1 MLSDRPL
8 SLEMLSSVSLA
19 FAASTYLHFATASPV
34 YMNSDINIRATYNCT
49 NLRADP
55 STLCWT
61 ELGLSDYLADWNRT
75 TPTCK
80 ATNNDDGANCCT
92 SDEPWT
98 TCFLRLAYGTA
109 GTDCSTINIQ
119 TCKLAQLSPDLNSSI
134 APKVAYV
141 VRNIIE
147 INNLF
152 TSYYTGES

>member
-1 MLSDRPL
+1 
-8 SLEMLSSVSLA
+8 MLSSVA
-19 FAASTYLHFATASPV
+19 RVFAASACLHFATASPV
-34 YMNSDINIRATYNCT
+34 YMDSEINIRATYNCT
-49 NLRADP
+49 DLRADP

-80 ATNNDDGANCCT
+80 ATGNDDGANCCT

-119 TCKLAQLSPDLNSSI
+119 SCNLAQLSPNLKSSI